1 MHRRNLL
8 FKPEC
13 WFGHLS
19 PREDISSRLT
29 QVYCWSHF
37 DTTMIFHIS
46 FNQKLWLWL
55 HIADQN
61 KLVTEELVKERK
73 GSPPTECS
81 CKESCSSNKEVRIE
95 HARCIM
101 PYCWLFLLFL
111 RSPSP
116 LFSTWAREESHR
128 LALAPL
134 NSSQWIS
141 GAAAHWRSYRDIL
154 PWCWPAR
161 RGHFT
166 LYTHNRVIKPNARNH
181 PQ

>member
-1 MHRRNLL
+1 MHRNLL

-37 DTTMIFHIS
+37 DTMIFHIS

-61 KLVTEELVKERK
+61 KLVTDKERK

-81 CKESCSSNKEVRIE
+81 RKESRSNNKEVRIE

-111 RSPSP
+111 RSPSH
-116 LFSTWAREESHR
+116 LCSTCAREESHR
-128 LALAPL
+128 LAPVD
-134 NSSQWIS
+134 QWCGS
-141 GAAAHWRSYRDIL
+141 ALTIL
-154 PWCWPAR
+154 PQYLAMVLTGQKR
-161 RGHFT
+161 SFH
-166 LYTHNRVIKPNARNH
+166 IIH
-181 PQ
+181 P